1 MKGGLAQWGEA
12 KSGAERAAAAAS
24 KDQLVRGRGGSARPR
39 GWGGGLLACGPDLP
53 AHAAARRVGVGGGA
67 GWRGGGGPVC
77 VGGLMARVMAAIAVW
92 RLRMTTPAG
101 RRRAGVARRAGRRRD
116 RPGVR

>member
-1 MKGGLAQWGEA
+1 MGRGQE
-12 KSGAERAAAAAS
+12 
-24 KDQLVRGRGGSARPR
+24 RGREGGGSGVQGPVGSRSGRVGAPA
-39 GWGGGLLACGPDLP
+39 GVGGGLLACGPDLP